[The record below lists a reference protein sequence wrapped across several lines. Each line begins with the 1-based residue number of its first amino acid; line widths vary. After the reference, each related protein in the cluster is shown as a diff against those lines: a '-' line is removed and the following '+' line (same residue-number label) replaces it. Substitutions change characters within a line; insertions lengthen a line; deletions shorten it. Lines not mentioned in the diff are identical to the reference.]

1 MLRATDI
8 VDVVSRAVELK
19 PSSGGRSV
27 GLCPFHH
34 EKTPSFTVSRDRQT
48 YHCFGC
54 GKGGDAIS
62 FLCEFDG
69 LSFVEALQQLAEGA
83 GIRLPAAA
91 AHESGQD
98 QHRARLLDVNAFAA
112 QFFAETLRD
121 PLKGGKGRR
130 YLNTRNLKEET
141 LKRFGLGY
149 AGEGWSAFT
158 DAARVKGFDE
168 RLLEAS
174 GLVRR
179 SDRGSCYDFFRDR
192 LMVPIRDTSG
202 RVVAFGGRDLS
213 GDSPAKYIN
222 TPENDLYKKS
232 RVLYGLYEARDAM
245 RREKRAILV
254 EGYFDLLRPFD
265 AGIEHVVATCG
276 TALTVDQARLLRR
289 YVSEVIIVYD
299 GDAAGIQAAL
309 RGVSLLTAAGLSVRA
324 LALPAGYDPDDFI
337 QSEGADAFLERVAS
351 APDFVTFYVEMS
363 QARLETIEGRTT
375 VAREL
380 FFILTSLDDELRRE
394 EYLKRMA
401 QVLNLNEWS
410 VRSEYQKAARQS
422 GRRFDRAAAASQDV
436 PRINTDDC
444 DFLASIMSLAPLRA
458 KVEEAVGNMR
468 LPGSPFV
475 EALTRVLRGAG
486 PEAIHEFED
495 ETARR
500 MYTAATSQEPPDSA
514 RAEILVDKRLARL
527 ERDVL
532 LEESARLQE
541 AIRKAEHE
549 KDSARLMELLPQK
562 MSIDKRI
569 QKLGAA

>member
-1 MLRATDI
+1 M
-8 VDVVSRAVELK
+8 
-19 PSSGGRSV
+19 
-27 GLCPFHH
+27 
-34 EKTPSFTVSRDRQT
+34 
-48 YHCFGC
+48 
-54 GKGGDAIS
+54 
-62 FLCEFDG
+62 
-69 LSFVEALQQLAEGA
+69 
-83 GIRLPAAA
+83 
-91 AHESGQD
+91 
-98 QHRARLLDVNAFAA
+98 
-112 QFFAETLRD
+112 
-121 PLKGGKGRR
+121 
-130 YLNTRNLKEET
+130 
-141 LKRFGLGY
+141 
-149 AGEGWSAFT
+149 
-158 DAARVKGFDE
+158 
-168 RLLEAS
+168 
-174 GLVRR
+174 
-179 SDRGSCYDFFRDR
+179 
-192 LMVPIRDTSG
+192 
-202 RVVAFGGRDLS
+202 
-213 GDSPAKYIN
+213 
-222 TPENDLYKKS
+222 
-232 RVLYGLYEARDAM
+232 
-245 RREKRAILV
+245 
-254 EGYFDLLRPFD
+254 
-265 AGIEHVVATCG
+265 
-276 TALTVDQARLLRR
+276 
-289 YVSEVIIVYD
+289 
-299 GDAAGIQAAL
+299 
-309 RGVSLLTAAGLSVRA
+309 
-324 LALPAGYDPDDFI
+324 
-337 QSEGADAFLERVAS
+337 AS

-380 FFILTSLDDELRRE
+380 FSILTSLDDELRRE

-422 GRRFDRAAAASQDV
+422 GRRIDRAAAASQDV